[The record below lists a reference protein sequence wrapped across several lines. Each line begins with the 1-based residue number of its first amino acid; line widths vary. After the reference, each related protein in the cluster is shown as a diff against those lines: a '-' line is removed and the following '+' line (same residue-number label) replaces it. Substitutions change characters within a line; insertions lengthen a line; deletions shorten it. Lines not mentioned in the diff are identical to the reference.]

1 MLNGKWQKKE
11 KSDAKLF
18 GGRRQK
24 RSGGLWFQPG
34 DVKLK
39 EFLIDDKQTDHKS
52 FSVTKTIWEKIA
64 HEALMSKREPCL
76 SLQIQDVEVVVL
88 DKNYFLSLFK
98 EKT

>member
-1 MLNGKWQKKE
+1 MNMLNKKWQNKE

-39 EFLIDDKQTDHKS
+39 EFLIDDKQTDKES
-52 FSVTKTIWEKIA
+52 FSVTKKIWQKIY
-64 HEALMSKREPCL
+64 HEALMNQRKPCL
-76 SLQIQDVEVVVL
+76 SLQIQDLEVVVL
-88 DKNYFLSLFK
+88 DKNDFLSWFK
-98 EKT
+98 E